1 MTHTTSKLAF
11 LAIAATISG
20 VSTQAQV
27 QAQDAF
33 AALDVAARPAAAE
46 EMEGLAYDL
55 VVAGRGWDQAA
66 GLYRRAAAMRGIGDP
81 IGADNLRIAG
91 YIEFYRNR
99 PQTAV
104 TTLTEAGEAFLAL
117 GDVERAAESFI
128 DGAWVAMQAG
138 MSEPAVD
145 LSERAR
151 LLSRSPLLHPE
162 ERFALAR
169 RLGAAAGTE

>member
-1 MTHTTSKLAF
+1 MTHTTSKFAF
-11 LAIAATISG
+11 LALAATISST
-20 VSTQAQV
+20 VSTQV

-33 AALDVAARPAAAE
+33 AALDVAVRPAAAE

-55 VVAGRGWDQAA
+55 VVAGRGLDEAA
-66 GLYRRAAAMRGIGDP
+66 GLYRRAAALRGTGDP
-81 IGADNLRIAG
+81 MGADNLRIAG

-99 PQTAV
+99 PQLAV

-128 DGAWVAMQAG
+128 DGAWVAMKAD
-138 MSEPAVD
+138 MPAAVLE

-151 LLSRSPLLHPE
+151 LLSRSPLLE
-162 ERFALAR
+162 ADERFALAR
-169 RLGAAAGTE
+169 RLGPAAGTE